1 VKLWTDAFS
10 DNAFMP
16 KRHEFDVADFGAHG
30 DNISPALQW
39 SDLPADTK
47 SLALTVYDPDAPTG
61 SGFWHWVV
69 VNIPVG
75 TQGLA
80 EDAGRAD
87 GSGLPAGALQLI
99 NDYGTR
105 GFGGAAPP
113 KGDKPHRYIFQLHAL
128 KVDQLPVPADA
139 TNAVGRFMIHLNQ
152 LASATYTGLYEIK

>member
-1 VKLWTDAFS
+1 MKLWTDAFT
-10 DNAFMP
+10 DNGFMP

-113 KGDKPHRYIFQLHAL
+113 KGASRT
-128 KVDQLPVPADA
+128 A
-139 TNAVGRFMIHLNQ
+139 TSSSCMRSRSSSCRCRPRRPMRSA
-152 LASATYTGLYEIK
+152 AS

>member
-30 DNISPALQW
+30 ENVSPALQW

-113 KGDKPHRYIFQLHAL
+113 KGDKPHRYIWNLFAL
-128 KVDQLPVPADA
+128 DGRSKLPAGASPAKVVSAL
-139 TNAVGRFMIHLNQ
+139 NGRIIARGTL
-152 LASATYTGLYEIK
+152 TGTFSR